1 MGKMGPIVRFL
12 MGDDAPQFKGIF
24 EQMCLCWVHEIRR
37 YKELEPRQADFKE
50 RLDSFMEEMKDFYK
64 GLKEYKTNSTE
75 EEKKKLKDWFNKLF
89 GEETSYYALNRIQE
103 KTFQRR
109 DFLLV
114 VLEHPWIPLHNNDTE
129 QSIRKKVIQKNIQH
143 KHDTWAGARVND
155 LYLSLMETC
164 RKLDISFGEYLK
176 DRFQHRN
183 EIPPLAE
190 VITSMP

>member
-1 MGKMGPIVRFL
+1 
-12 MGDDAPQFKGIF
+12 
-24 EQMCLCWVHEIRR
+24 
-37 YKELEPRQADFKE
+37 
-50 RLDSFMEEMKDFYK
+50 MEEMKDFYK

-75 EEKKKLKDWFNKLF
+75 KEKKRLEDWFNKLF
-89 GEETSYYALNRIQE
+89 GEETSYYALNRIQG